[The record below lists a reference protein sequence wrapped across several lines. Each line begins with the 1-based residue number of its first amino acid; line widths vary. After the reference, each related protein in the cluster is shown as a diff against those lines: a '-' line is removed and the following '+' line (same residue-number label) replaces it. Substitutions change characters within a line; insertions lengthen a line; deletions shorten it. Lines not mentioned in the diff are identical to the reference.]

1 MNAQSS
7 TAAAA
12 PISRHGD
19 GVTMTRALHDRM
31 ANAIRALAMDA
42 VEHAKS
48 GHPGLP
54 MGAAAM
60 AYTIW
65 TRHLR
70 HNPRHPR
77 WPDRDRFVLSG
88 GHGSA
93 LLYSLLHLTGYD
105 LSLDEIKRFRQW
117 GSLTPGHPEYGLTPG
132 VETTTGP
139 LGQGFANGVGFAIA
153 EAHLAAEFYQPAQSR
168 SETGVKR
175 GSRTPSEHQIVDHYV
190 YAIVTDGDLMEGVA
204 SEAASLA
211 GHLCLGKLIYLYDDN
226 RISIDGST
234 DLAFTEDRAARFAA
248 YGWHV
253 QKVADGNDVDAIDA
267 AIQKAKTDERPS
279 LIVCRTH
286 IGYGLP
292 TRQDTEK
299 AHGSPPGDEELDGA
313 KRKLGYPL
321 EPRFFVYDDVLAHFR
336 QAKEIGKKIHTEW
349 DALVKKYHSAFPE
362 LGLELERRLAGKL
375 PTGWDEALPKYPA
388 DPKGVATRSASGKAI
403 NALAA
408 RLPEL
413 VGGSAD
419 LAPSNNTWIEG
430 QAAFQAGTP
439 QGRNFHFGVREFAMA
454 GILNGMSV
462 YGGLIPYGGTFLV
475 FSDYMRGALRVAA
488 LSNYPVIWIFT
499 HDSIGVGE
507 DGPTHQPVE
516 HLAALRAIPNLVVLR
531 PGDGNETSAAWKL
544 AIARRNGPTALI
556 LTRQN
561 LPTLDRSVFAA
572 AEGLIRG
579 AYVLADLGGKKPQI
593 ILMASGS
600 EVSLIVEAG
609 QKLAAEG
616 IGVRLVS
623 FPSWELF
630 KTQDEAYRTSVL
642 LPEVKARLAVEA
654 GVAQG
659 WERWIGCNGEIISI
673 EKFGASAPAGKI
685 FAAYGFTV
693 DNVVDKARK
702 LLK

>member
-1 MNAQSS
+1 MTSQ
-7 TAAAA
+7 
-12 PISRHGD
+12 ISQELLYRAVNTIRFLSAD
-19 GVTMTRALHDRM
+19 GVQK
-31 ANAIRALAMDA
+31 AN
-42 VEHAKS
+42 S

-70 HNPRHPR
+70 HDPADPK
-77 WPDRDRFVLSG
+77 WPNRDRFILSG
-88 GHGSA
+88 GHGSM
-93 LLYSLLHLTGYD
+93 LIYSLLHLTGYD
-105 LSLDEIKRFRQW
+105 LPMEELQNFRQW
-117 GSLTPGHPEYGLTPG
+117 GSRTPGHPEYGHTPG
-132 VETTTGP
+132 VEVTTGP
-139 LGQGFANGVGFAIA
+139 LGQGFVNGVGMAIA
-153 EAHLAAEFYQPAQSR
+153 EAHLAAEFNRPGYDVF
-168 SETGVKR
+168 ENY
-175 GSRTPSEHQIVDHYV
+175 I
-190 YAIVTDGDLMEGVA
+190 YAIVTDGDLMEGIA

-211 GHLCLGKLIYLYDDN
+211 GHLKLGRLIYLYDDN

-234 DLAFTEDRAARFAA
+234 DLAFSEDRAARFAA

-253 QKVADGNDVDAIDA
+253 QHVADGNDVEAIDS
-267 AIQKAKTDERPS
+267 AIQKAKTDPRPS

-292 TRQDTEK
+292 TRQDSEK
-299 AHGSPPGDEELDGA
+299 AHGAPPGEEELDGA
-313 KRKLGYPL
+313 KKKLGYPL
-321 EPRFFVYDDVLAHFR
+321 EPRFFVAEDVLVHFR
-336 QAKEIGKKIHTEW
+336 QAQAVGKKLHSDW
-349 DALVKKYHSAFPE
+349 DALVKKYGGAFPE
-362 LGLELERRLAGKL
+362 LGEELERRLAGKL
-375 PTGWDEALPKYPA
+375 PAGWEAALPIYTA

-403 NALAA
+403 NALAGI
-408 RLPEL
+408 LPEL
-413 VGGSAD
+413 LGGSAD

-430 QAAFQAGTP
+430 QPAFQADTP

-454 GILNGMSV
+454 GVLNGMSV

-475 FSDYMRGALRVAA
+475 FSDYLRGALRVAA
-488 LSNYPVIWIFT
+488 LSDYPVIWVFT

-516 HLAALRAIPNLVVLR
+516 HLAALRAIPNLVTIR
-531 PGDGNETSAAWKL
+531 PGDANETSQAWNV

-561 LPTLDRSVFAA
+561 LPTLDRSVFSA
-572 AEGLIRG
+572 AEGLERG
-579 AYVLADLGGKKPQI
+579 AYVLADLGGKPPQI

-600 EVSLIVEAG
+600 EVSLMVEAG

-616 IGVRLVS
+616 VGVRLVS

-630 KTQDEAYRTSVL
+630 EAQDETYRASVL
-642 LPEVKARLAVEA
+642 LSQVKARLAVES
-654 GVAQG
+654 GVGLG
-659 WERWIGCNGEIISI
+659 WERWTGCAGDIISI

-693 DNVVDKARK
+693 DNVLERARR